1 MASCFRPDLTAI
13 WLVFQ
18 TWSHSSVASCF
29 RPDFT
34 AVWLDVSDLIHSSVA
49 SCFRRDSC
57 FTLDLTAVWLV
68 VSDLIFQ
75 QDIILL
81 FQSIAESL
89 KKGKPYRLT
98 HSRTPSNASSTS
110 AEVAQLT
117 AEGATTPATEATTP
131 AATAAAPT
139 SVAAASQDEGGV
151 GEVSHTAGT
160 EAQLTDVPLDRSE
173 WMWKWQWWNTCHCEP
188 FSPSGK
194 LLGW

>member
-1 MASCFRPDLTAI
+1 M
-13 WLVFQ
+13 FQ
-18 TWSHSSVASCF
+18 TWS
-29 RPDFT
+29 T
-34 AVWLDVSDLIHSSVA
+34 AVWLVVSDLIA
-49 SCFRRDSC
+49 
-57 FTLDLTAVWLV
+57 DLTTVWLV

-117 AEGATTPATEATTP
+117 AEGATTTTPATEATTP

-139 SVAAASQDEGGV
+139 SAAAAAASASQDEGGV
-151 GEVSHTAGT
+151 GEVSHTAGM

-173 WMWKWQWWNTCHCEP
+173 WMWKRQQWNTCHCEP

>member
-1 MASCFRPDLTAI
+1 M
-13 WLVFQ
+13 
-18 TWSHSSVASCF
+18 
-29 RPDFT
+29 
-34 AVWLDVSDLIHSSVA
+34 
-49 SCFRRDSC
+49 
-57 FTLDLTAVWLV
+57 
-68 VSDLIFQ
+68 
-75 QDIILL
+75 L

-117 AEGATTPATEATTP
+117 AEGATTTTPATEATTP

-139 SVAAASQDEGGV
+139 SAAAAAASASQDEGGV

-173 WMWKWQWWNTCHCEP
+173 WM
-188 FSPSGK
+188 
-194 LLGW
+194 